1 MCVYIVE
8 LKLSSQSL
16 LFSGEL
22 LFDNP
27 PVFNDSHVFRL
38 GLLGSYL
45 RWRVRVANQSK
56 EVLRREPPSDEA
68 NGGDRK
74 VTKTMQHKL
83 VIENFIN
90 KGTEGRGTFVKANKD
105 VLYSELPN
113 PYRPYGR
120 YDWRGHGSQKTPLA
134 VRLGDESLLVN
145 GARLTWPQ
153 AYHQT
158 DILTALQKSHGRF
171 GVIPFHSIVA
181 AWTNGKVRDWTQ
193 APIPTGKLRKEVGI
207 VVPSTGER
215 WREVTEKDKQ
225 GKVHTRQVHTLGDSV
240 VRVRDRYYLSAV
252 DETGVGSGM
261 YYLAELLTDRAP
273 ASLDDALN
281 FMKPKVVRDAEA
293 RGSNVRRQGEWFAIP
308 TKLLTSELMRDVER
322 GNAHYRQGHVLGRD
336 GHHELEEAIIYRA
349 GPRKGE
355 VYARGVLRHTKHEHE
370 DLDLGTIRWHLV
382 VHNIQGASY
391 TLSGGG
397 TAAQFD

>member
-1 MCVYIVE
+1 
-8 LKLSSQSL
+8 
-16 LFSGEL
+16 
-22 LFDNP
+22 
-27 PVFNDSHVFRL
+27 
-38 GLLGSYL
+38 
-45 RWRVRVANQSK
+45 
-56 EVLRREPPSDEA
+56 
-68 NGGDRK
+68 
-74 VTKTMQHKL
+74 MQHKQ

-90 KGTEGRGTFVKANKD
+90 QGTEGSGTYVKADKGM
-105 VLYSELPN
+105 LISKIPALFSRYS
-113 PYRPYGR
+113 
-120 YDWRGHGSQKTPLA
+120 WRSREAQKAPLA
-134 VRLGDESLLVN
+134 VRLDDDSLLVN
-145 GARLTWPQ
+145 GARLNGPSSW
-153 AYHQT
+153 HQRNV
-158 DILTALQKSHGRF
+158 LTALRVSPVRF
-171 GVIPFHSIVA
+171 GVIPFHSIAA
-181 AWTNGKVRDWTQ
+181 AWTNGEVRDWDQ

-215 WREVTEKDKQ
+215 WREVTEKDRH
-225 GKVHTRQVHTLGDSV
+225 GKEHTRSVHTLGDSV

-261 YYLAELLTDRAP
+261 YFLAELLTDRAP
-273 ASLDDALN
+273 TSLDDALN
-281 FMKPKVVRDAEA
+281 FLKPKVVREAEA

-308 TKLLTSELMRDVER
+308 TKFLTSELMRDVER
-322 GNAHYRQGHVLGRD
+322 GVAQYRERHVLGRD

-355 VYARGVLRHTKHEHE
+355 VYARGVLKHTNGEHE